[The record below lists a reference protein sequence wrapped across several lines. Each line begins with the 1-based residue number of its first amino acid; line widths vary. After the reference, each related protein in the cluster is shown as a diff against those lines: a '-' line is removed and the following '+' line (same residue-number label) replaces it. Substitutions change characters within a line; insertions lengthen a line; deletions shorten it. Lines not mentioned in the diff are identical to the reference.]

1 MLFKVLSRRR
11 IFIRYIRILKEKIIV
26 YLLENLKKE
35 NYK

>member
-26 YLLENLKKE
+26 YLLENQRK
-35 NYK
+35 NDYK

>member
-26 YLLENLKKE
+26 YLLENLKKK